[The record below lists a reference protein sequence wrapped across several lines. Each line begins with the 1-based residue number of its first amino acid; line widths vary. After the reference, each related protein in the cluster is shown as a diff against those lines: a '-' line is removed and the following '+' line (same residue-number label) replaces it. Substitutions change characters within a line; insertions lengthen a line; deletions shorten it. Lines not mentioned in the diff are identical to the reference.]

1 MSLLFCTSQ
10 PLLLR
15 NFSISCRPS
24 NRCPRTSTATPNR
37 CPTLPGD
44 LLRRSLQRSA
54 SNSDAAI
61 PVPTVMAI
69 KRPDGKTL
77 QGLKILAGAAIAALF
92 LNVSLDVP
100 SVLSHERNPV
110 TEENLKPKLA
120 LVPVPQ
126 RLSQGHES
134 ENSDHASPF
143 RARWEVHSVD
153 SRTET
158 LFVLSNQTPS
168 VVDLWWIDY
177 CGREVYYAT
186 INPGGTHMQ
195 PSFATHPWVVRD
207 HLSQN
212 TVLMLVAT
220 PKPFLAIVNSV

>member
-1 MSLLFCTSQ
+1 MS
-10 PLLLR
+10 
-15 NFSISCRPS
+15 
-24 NRCPRTSTATPNR
+24 
-37 CPTLPGD
+37 
-44 LLRRSLQRSA
+44 
-54 SNSDAAI
+54 
-61 PVPTVMAI
+61 I
-69 KRPDGKTL
+69 KRPNGNVL
-77 QGLKILAGAAIAALF
+77 QGLKILTGAAIAALF
-92 LNVSLDVP
+92 LTVSLDVP

-110 TEENLKPKLA
+110 VEENLKPKLA
-120 LVPVPQ
+120 LVPVPE
-126 RLSQGHES
+126 RLSQEHEFG
-134 ENSDHASPF
+134 NSDYVSPL

-177 CGREVYYAT
+177 CGREVFYAT

-212 TVLMLVAT
+212 PVLMLVAT
-220 PKPFLAIVNSV
+220 PNPFLAIVNSI